1 MFFIIIYAFY
11 QHGFHF
17 RPQINNKRK
26 MEITKIFKACV
37 KAAKVKSRIETNN
50 DILPRSKKKEPSSF
64 NSKAID
70 VVSFFCF
77 FKGN

>member
-1 MFFIIIYAFY
+1 
-11 QHGFHF
+11 
-17 RPQINNKRK
+17 

-37 KAAKVKSRIETNN
+37 KAAKVKSRMETNN
-50 DILPRSKKKEPSSF
+50 DILPRSKKKEPSNF

-77 FKGN
+77 FKEN